1 LEQSEITFSA
11 DLNFGAVDRI
21 LRIRLEELSS
31 AARVNWQV
39 MSMRHSI
46 PLIRLVMVTCG
57 TVVVCYALAVLWIV
71 STTPDPGI
79 RVLLSETP
87 SAATPESVYGI
98 VVRRIVG
105 PAIPI
110 DKTGPQPVTGDRL
123 LQLGDTEVNSFLDF
137 TTVLARLRSFDVP
150 PGGLIQES
158 NRELLQERLVA
169 DVRRLPPLVEQ
180 AGTGER
186 YIRLRLGRGGREYE
200 VWMPLQPL
208 PLAELLLTL
217 AWFLLQF
224 GILSVGGLALW
235 ARPFD
240 RAERVFFAMCL
251 VTMAGFVGGFHWW
264 TIAGSLWLTV
274 PFAIAAVLI
283 PVVSLHF
290 FCLYPDPKPW
300 FILRPRQA
308 LLALY
313 GLPVLSIAGLLSAIL
328 ISNLSHHRQQSPN
341 EIQEQLQRVMQS
353 IHASLVVAAGYF
365 VMTLIALA
373 DSFFSQRNILKQRQV
388 EWILGAA
395 LAATLPVGYTLYL
408 ARFDKEAFALGSATI
423 PMFAAS
429 LLFMVAYAVG
439 VLGPKLN
446 LLEEVVDRGMT
457 YYLLSGGLSTL
468 ASLGK
473 LSSGLLGLWQ
483 YQHFPNQAPM
493 VLALVLAALGLM
505 SFARDRLQQF
515 IDRIFNRNRFPLDR
529 AMQPL
534 FTGTSGLGNPE
545 TMAQRL
551 LSACRELLGVD
562 RAALYL
568 REGDDGAFPLIAKA
582 NLDRAP
588 LRFASDQELLELL
601 ESGSETA
608 NARGQTGSLPES
620 SRSLRMLRELDIELV
635 HALDAEDRL
644 DGALMLGPKRNGTH
658 FTSDDLLLLGSL
670 GHVMRV
676 ALQGARVQQV
686 VARLSEDLQ
695 HKNSRLNEQQRLI
708 AMLQSE
714 ITARNTHAS
723 VGVPGTDSVPF
734 RRETIKGNSAAVREV
749 LETVRKVSQSD
760 SSVLV
765 RGESGTGKELLA
777 LALHDNSPRRN
788 GPLVSVHCGALSP
801 GLLESELFGH
811 VKGAFTGA
819 HRDKVGRFEM
829 ASGGTLFLDEIG
841 DISPETQIKLLRV
854 LQQREF
860 EPVGG
865 TQSIQVDVRLIAA
878 THQNLEKLIAEG
890 KFREDLYYRLN
901 VISITLPPLRERGD
915 DIIELALHFLTRAA
929 ERAGKRV
936 SHLDDGAIDALRRY
950 SWPGNIRELE
960 NAIERAVVLADGSA
974 LTVAELPAAVL
985 AGLPQSNW
993 IEMDS
998 HVRGRAPTAP
1008 TVPGRRRGRPPRGAS
1023 KNNSPPEPGRADLV
1037 EALAKAGGNKAE
1049 AARLLGV
1056 PRSTFFSR
1064 MKRFG
1069 LE

>member
-1 LEQSEITFSA
+1 MGS
-11 DLNFGAVDRI
+11 VDSPVGNDTSVS
-21 LRIRLEELSS
+21 IR
-31 AARVNWQV
+31 N
-39 MSMRHSI
+39 SI
-46 PLIRLVMVTCG
+46 SLTRLALVTSG
-57 TVVVCYALAVLWIV
+57 TVVVCYALAVLWFV

-79 RVLLSETP
+79 RVLLSDSLRVETGEP
-87 SAATPESVYGI
+87 VAGI
-98 VVRRIVG
+98 LIRRIVG
-105 PAIPI
+105 RPI
-110 DKTGPQPVTGDRL
+110 VIEKMAPQPTVGDRL
-123 LQLGDTEVNSFLDF
+123 LQLGDQKVNSFLDF
-137 TTVLARLRSFDVP
+137 TALLARLRSFELP

-158 NRELLQERLVA
+158 NQELLQDRLVA
-169 DVRRLPPLVEQ
+169 EVQRLPPLVEQ
-180 AGTGER
+180 AGTGDR
-186 YIRLRLGRGGREYE
+186 YIRLKLARGGREYE

-208 PLAELLLTL
+208 PLGELLLTL

-224 GILSVGGLALW
+224 GILAVGGLALW

-251 VTMAGFVGGFHWW
+251 LTMAGFVGGFHWW
-264 TIAGSLWLTV
+264 TIAGSLWLTI

-300 FILRPRQA
+300 FVQRPHRGIA
-308 LLALY
+308 ALY
-313 GLPVLSIAGLLSAIL
+313 GLPSIAIAGLLAVIL
-328 ISNLSHHRQQSPN
+328 NSNSSHRQNQQPD
-341 EIQEQLQRVMQS
+341 EIREQLQWVMQAV
-353 IHASLVVAAGYF
+353 HWSLVLAAGYF
-365 VMTLIALA
+365 VLTLISLA
-373 DSFFSQRNILKQRQV
+373 DSFFSQRNALKQKQV
-388 EWILGAA
+388 QWILVAA
-395 LAATLPVGYTLYL
+395 IAATIPVGYTLYL

-439 VLGPKLN
+439 VLGHKLN

-457 YYLLSGGLSTL
+457 YYLLSGGLSTVS
-468 ASLGK
+468 SLGK
-473 LSSGLLGLWQ
+473 LASCLLGLWQ

-493 VLALVLAALGLM
+493 VLALVLAALGLL
-505 SFARDRLQQF
+505 SFARDRLQQV
-515 IDRIFNRNRFPLDR
+515 IDRLFNHSRFPLDR

-534 FTGTSGLGNPE
+534 VTGTSGLGNPE
-545 TMAQRL
+545 AMAQRL

-588 LRFASDQELLELL
+588 LRFASDLELLELL
-601 ESGSETA
+601 ESGSESA
-608 NARGQTGSLPES
+608 NARGQSGSLPES
-620 SRSLRMLRELDIELV
+620 SRSLRMLRELDVELV
-635 HALDAEDRL
+635 HALDAEGRL
-644 DGALMLGPKRNGTH
+644 DGALMLGPKRNGTQ

-686 VARLSEDLQ
+686 VARLSEELQ
-695 HKNSRLNEQQRLI
+695 HKTARLQEQQRLI
-708 AMLQSE
+708 AMLQTE
-714 ITARNTHAS
+714 ITVRSTNATATAA
-723 VGVPGTDSVPF
+723 GTGMDPSAF
-734 RRETIKGNSAAVREV
+734 RRDTIKGNSPVVREV

-801 GLLESELFGH
+801 ALLESELFGH

-865 TQSIQVDVRLIAA
+865 TQTVQVDVRLIAA
-878 THQNLEKLIAEG
+878 THQNLERLIAEG

-915 DIIELALHFLTRAA
+915 DIIELALHFLARAT

-950 SWPGNIRELE
+950 PWPGNIRELE
-960 NAIERAVVLADGSA
+960 NAIERAVVLAEGDA
-974 LTVAELPAAVL
+974 LTLAELPTAVIS
-985 AGLPQSNW
+985 GIPQTSW
-993 IEMDS
+993 EPD
-998 HVRGRAPTAP
+998 APTRSRMPASQP
-1008 TVPGRRRGRPPRGAS
+1008 VPGRRRGRPPRGQS
-1023 KNNSPPEPGRADLV
+1023 TTSPIPEPGRDDLV
-1037 EALAKAGGNKAE
+1037 EALARAGGNKAE